1 MFILQGYERNNLLYP
16 NIINLEFMF
25 NDENADDFSMHNYFG
40 LYMSGNTIY
49 DIEKC
54 LYINSNNTNIN
65 LYIKN
70 KSFID
75 NTNNIKETI
84 NNISDIKIPED
95 HIIFGVT

>member
-25 NDENADDFSMHNYFG
+25 DDKDAEDFSFHNYFG

-54 LYINSNNTNIN
+54 L
-65 LYIKN
+65 
-70 KSFID
+70 
-75 NTNNIKETI
+75 I
-84 NNISDIKIPED
+84 NNCDNSTIDLYVKDKHTIKLKSDE
-95 HIIFGVT
+95 